1 MFCKLISM
9 VDMSV
14 TSVQSIIADLSY
26 FKASWKFQLL
36 QCWPSIIGQL
46 DEQVVLEKIGDDY
59 IILGVEN
66 SCWMQEL
73 HALTHVIQN
82 RINDTLDK
90 PRIKKIVLKGKS
102 TPKFKKQVWQRM
114 MLHQIDFASV
124 DPLSEREKRALN
136 VIQDEELKTTLE
148 RFRARCLWK
157 E

>member
-1 MFCKLISM
+1 
-9 VDMSV
+9 MSV

-102 TPKFKKQVWQRM
+102 TPKCKKQMRQQM
-114 MLHQIDFASV
+114 FHKIDLSSV
-124 DPLSEREKRALN
+124 NPLSEREKQALN

-157 E
+157 K